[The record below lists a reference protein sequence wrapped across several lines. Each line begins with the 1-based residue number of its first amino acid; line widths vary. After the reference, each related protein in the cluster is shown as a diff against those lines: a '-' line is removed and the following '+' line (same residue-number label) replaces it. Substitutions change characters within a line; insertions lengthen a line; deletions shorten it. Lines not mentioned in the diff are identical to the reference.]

1 MIQYNVT
8 IKIDS
13 EAEAEWLDYMK
24 NTHIQDVLDT
34 GLFLHC
40 RLSKLIRSG
49 EDGETYTIQYILPT
63 MKDMHMYQSKYAA
76 KLQSE
81 HTEKFKGKFVAFRTL
96 MEVVSEMK
104 AQ

>member
-8 IKIDS
+8 IKIES
-13 EAEAEWLDYMK
+13 EVEAEWSDYMENK
-24 NTHIQDVLDT
+24 HVPDVLNT

-40 RLSKLIRSG
+40 RISKLIQNEEEG
-49 EDGETYTIQYILPT
+49 ATYTIQYILST
-63 MKDMHMYQSKYAA
+63 MKDMHMYQTKYAS